1 VASSSKVSSTS
12 ASVGAAPQSALLH
25 VTDQKDGDSF
35 VASDG
40 VEYRLGLV
48 NTPELNEHCGQA
60 AKRFTAAFLADGF
73 TVHAY
78 SSDTYD
84 RTVAEAFNARGE
96 SLNVALAASGD
107 GNDKY
112 LEEFRHENA
121 DLAARLDAAFAHAQT
136 PDCG

>member
-1 VASSSKVSSTS
+1 MS
-12 ASVGAAPQSALLH
+12 AAPQSALLH

-84 RTVAEAFNARGE
+84 RTVAEVFNAQGE
-96 SLNVALAASGD
+96 SLNVALAASGY

-112 LEEFRHENA
+112 LEEFRHENP